1 MRQWC
6 PFWETG
12 PRSGDILKNGQAS
25 TQTSFGHDP
34 FTRYR
39 ATVSDVTSLLAVK
52 PCPSLIL
59 LIFTRLSSCPLSSLN
74 HLEPHTLTHLSD
86 AHLAACPRASMTPP
100 ASKPLNSLFFSPS
113 GTYSSF
119 PKSNYILA
127 HVSDSPPPNLVWFY
141 TPTPCHCYPCVHNQ
155 TFFLGVCGAPW
166 HARSLCMSACFRQN
180 RDTSFPLT
188 QTWATF
194 NTHTGMDTI
203 SLLTNKQ
210 QSHQL
215 TAEQHQITP
224 VYPLHIYFLGI
235 PLLCIW

>member
-6 PFWETG
+6 HFRETG
-12 PRSGDILKNGQAS
+12 PRSGDILKNRQAS

-39 ATVSDVTSLLAVK
+39 AIVSDVTSLLAVK

-113 GTYSSF
+113 GTHSSF
-119 PKSNYILA
+119 PKSNYILV

-141 TPTPCHCYPCVHNQ
+141 APTPCHCYPCVHNQ
-155 TFFLGVCGAPW
+155 TFLLGVCALGPLPYTGLW
-166 HARSLCMSACFRQN
+166 C
-180 RDTSFPLT
+180 PLT
-188 QTWATF
+188 CTF
-194 NTHTGMDTI
+194 TKHACLFSTEQGYFFSTNTDM
-203 SLLTNKQ
+203 
-210 QSHQL
+210 SH
-215 TAEQHQITP
+215 I
-224 VYPLHIYFLGI
+224 
-235 PLLCIW
+235 